1 MRQRRFHQRDGGD
14 EYLVVI
20 GGFGS
25 YQSPSDSVEMFN
37 PRTREWSELPVR
49 LCFSFPTL
57 MLSVATFPSPF
68 GVHTL

>member
-37 PRTREWSELPVR
+37 PRTREWSELPV
-49 LCFSFPTL
+49 CNIFTDYYK
-57 MLSVATFPSPF
+57 
-68 GVHTL
+68 